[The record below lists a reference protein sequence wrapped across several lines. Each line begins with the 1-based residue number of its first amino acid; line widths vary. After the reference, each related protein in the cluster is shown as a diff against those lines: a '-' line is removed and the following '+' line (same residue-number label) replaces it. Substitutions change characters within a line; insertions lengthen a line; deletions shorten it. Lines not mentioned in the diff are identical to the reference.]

1 MELRQLRYFVAVAEE
16 LHFRRAAERLYVAQP
31 AVSEQVRKL
40 EAELGVRLFERTNRS
55 VAITDAGAALLE
67 EGRRVLEQADV
78 AQRAA
83 RGAADQIGARLR
95 IGHLPDA
102 LPPELPR
109 ALAHLRGST
118 ASLRVSTESAPAA
131 QLADA
136 VRTQRLDAA
145 VIDLPASTHGLTAT
159 PLARQH
165 LVVAMPS
172 DDSRSHA
179 TALRL
184 DRLAPDRLITPPRDV
199 NPAFHATL
207 ISLLRREGLA
217 TTLMEV
223 GEPRVESVLLAVA
236 ASGVLA
242 LLPASAAA
250 YAPVAGVRLVPL
262 EENEP
267 AIEPAV
273 VTLAGRQHLPTSA
286 FLRAIGRFARSARI
300 EPARP
305 EIQLEP
311 ARPEMQLVA

>member
-1 MELRQLRYFVAVAEE
+1 VELRQLRYFVAVAEE

-67 EGRRVLEQADV
+67 EGRRVLEQAEV

-102 LPPELPR
+102 LPAEVPR
-109 ALAHLRGST
+109 ALAHLRGSAAT
-118 ASLRVSTESAPAA
+118 LRVSTESGSAA
-131 QLADA
+131 RLADA
-136 VRTQRLDAA
+136 VRAQRLDAA
-145 VIDLPASTHGLTAT
+145 VVELPVSAHGLTVT

-172 DDSRSHA
+172 DDPRAQAAS
-179 TALRL
+179 LRL
-184 DRLAPDRLITPPRDV
+184 ERLAPDRLITPPREV

-207 ISLLRREGLA
+207 VSLLRREGLA
-217 TTLMEV
+217 TTLVEV
-223 GEPRVESVLLAVA
+223 GEPRIESVLLAVA

-250 YAPVAGVRLVPL
+250 SAAVAGVRIIPL
-262 EENEP
+262 EEP
-267 AIEPAV
+267 EPAV
-273 VTLAGRQHLPTSA
+273 EPAVITLAGRQHLPTTA
-286 FLRAIGRFARSARI
+286 FLHAIGRFVRPRSA
-300 EPARP
+300 EPAR
-305 EIQLEP
+305 EQI
-311 ARPEMQLVA
+311 RLVA